1 MHMLYMTGEFLLLW
15 FVGLLAFVQLTMIA
29 KFDVYEIL
37 VSMGIGEE
45 KVLKVYWVIATFMGV
60 LCGAIRFLLFPR

>member
-1 MHMLYMTGEFLLLW
+1 
-15 FVGLLAFVQLTMIA
+15 MIA